1 MMNQRPPRPNGQRG
15 FKLQV
20 PAAHGN
26 VGADALDARRAWL
39 ASFWALVLQRFR
51 DHAHGSGDPATS
63 RARQEEED
71 R

>member
-1 MMNQRPPRPNGQRG
+1 MMNRRPARHDGQRC

-20 PAAHGN
+20 PAANGK

-51 DHAHGSGDPATS
+51 DHAHGSGDPATR
-63 RARQEEED
+63 RARHDEED
-71 R
+71 T